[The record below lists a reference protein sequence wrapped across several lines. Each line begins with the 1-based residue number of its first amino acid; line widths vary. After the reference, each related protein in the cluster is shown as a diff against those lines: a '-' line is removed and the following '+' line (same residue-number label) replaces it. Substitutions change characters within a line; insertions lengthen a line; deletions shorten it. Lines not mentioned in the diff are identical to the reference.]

1 MSVSWRPLG
10 DTTFLITRPS
20 RLPLLYAPLQDLVM
34 EVNDAYARHF
44 QAALDGDAD
53 SARAIGVE
61 PGMLE
66 ALAVVTPNARKKFN
80 PSWPEAFEPT
90 SVTLFLTHKCTLR
103 CTYCYCEGGSG
114 RDIDWPVLEASV
126 LFALEN
132 AARLGRDLTVAFHG
146 GDVGAVWPL
155 FQRAVEFIEAAAADA
170 DVNVT
175 MNTGTNGLYS
185 ESQATYIAQHMGSAT
200 VSIDGLPEVHDR
212 YRVTPGSG
220 PSLEMILRSV
230 RIFENNGL
238 AYTIRMTVTAE
249 SLPLLT
255 ESVEYLCEHTKAQ
268 VIRAEPMYSRGR
280 ASASELEAPR
290 PHAFVEAFREASM
303 VAHTRGRQLTYSGA
317 RPGGVVPA
325 FCTYPSPT
333 FGVTPDGDLSC
344 CYEVLR
350 PDDPLSGEFFYGHVE
365 ADGSA
370 IHVDHSKIATIRNVA
385 AQRRAACA
393 GCFCVF
399 SCAGDCAAKAFDGG
413 RLAGEMSTRC
423 EITRALVLD
432 MLEDALGGA

>member
-10 DTTFLITRPS
+10 DTTFLITRQS

-34 EVNDAYARHF
+34 EVNDAYVRCF
-44 QAALDGDAD
+44 QAALDGDAE

-61 PGMLE
+61 PGMME
-66 ALAVVTPNARKKFN
+66 AFAVVSPKVRKKFD

-103 CTYCYCEGGSG
+103 CAYCYCEGGSG

-132 AARLGRDLTVAFHG
+132 AVRLGRELTVAFHG

-155 FQRAVEFIEAAAADA
+155 FQRAIEFIEAAAAQA
-170 DVNVT
+170 GVKVT
-175 MNTGTNGLYS
+175 MNTGTNGFYS
-185 ESQATYIAQHMGSAT
+185 ASQAAYIAEHMHSAT

-220 PSLEMILRSV
+220 PSLETVLRSV
-230 RIFENNGL
+230 RIFEENGL

-249 SLPLLT
+249 SLPLLA

-280 ASASELEAPR
+280 ASVSELETPE
-290 PHAFVEAFREASM
+290 PHAFVEAFREAGI
-303 VAHTRGRQLTYSGA
+303 VAQTRGRLLTYSGA

-370 IHVDHSKIATIRNVA
+370 ICVDRSRIAAIRNVA
-385 AQRRAACA
+385 AQRRSACA
-393 GCFCVF
+393 ECFCVF
-399 SCAGDCAAKAFDGG
+399 SCAGDCAAKAFDSG
-413 RLAGEMSTRC
+413 RLAGEMSSRC

-432 MLEDALGGA
+432 MLEAALGGA